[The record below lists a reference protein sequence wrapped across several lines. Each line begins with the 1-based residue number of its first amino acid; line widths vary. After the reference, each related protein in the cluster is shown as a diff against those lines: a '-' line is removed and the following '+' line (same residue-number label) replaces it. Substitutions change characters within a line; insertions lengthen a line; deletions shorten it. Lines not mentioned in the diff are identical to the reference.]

1 LGADGR
7 SEEAAGLRLDWIE
20 NSASFVR
27 SSLQGRCREDA
38 PVRVADT
45 KLYAVTLPPE
55 GITVRRHWQKH
66 VLTFLMVFG
75 PGLIVMEADNDAG
88 AVATYMQAGGQYGLH
103 LLWTLIVLLPICY
116 FVQEMVARL
125 GIATGK
131 GHAAMIYERFGKW
144 WGRFSL
150 IDLLAVNFLTLIT
163 EFAAISMALRALGVS
178 PFISVPVSALGLTLM
193 VITGS
198 YLRWERIVIALCLM
212 DLTWFALAYF
222 VHPDW
227 AAVAHATAKPAM
239 PAGGITSSL
248 VFLVIAIVGTTIA
261 PWQLFFQ
268 QSCVAEKRL
277 RFADLKWARI
287 DTLIGATF
295 TVLVAGAMMLVGNYG
310 YQHRIAFEDPAQLAL
325 ALGPFAGHFVRNGVL
340 LLMVNAA
347 ALGTTAISLA
357 SAWAY
362 GEVKGWEHSLHKK
375 LWEAPGFYATYIAC
389 VGAAAG
395 IVLIP
400 HVPLQLVIISVQ
412 VFAGLI
418 LPSAII
424 FLQLLLNDHELLG
437 DRWVNRPW
445 NNYINWTIIAVLFA
459 LSLLLA
465 AQVILPNFFQ

>member
-1 LGADGR
+1 MRLNLHQNGNDMSLANSNVAVMERGVVVRKRWQR
-7 SEEAAGLRLDWIE
+7 SL
-20 NSASFVR
+20 
-27 SSLQGRCREDA
+27 
-38 PVRVADT
+38 
-45 KLYAVTLPPE
+45 
-55 GITVRRHWQKH
+55 
-66 VLTFLMVFG
+66 LTFFMVFG

-88 AVATYMQAGGQYGLH
+88 AVSTYMQAGGQYGLH
-103 LLWTLIVLLPICY
+103 LLWILLLLLPICY

-150 IDLLAVNFLTLIT
+150 FDLLFVNFLTLIT
-163 EFAAISMALRALGVS
+163 EFAAISLALSALGIS
-178 PFISVPVSALGLTLM
+178 PYVSVPVAAAGLMLM

-198 YLRWERIVIALCLM
+198 YLRWERTVIVLCLV
-212 DLTWFALAYF
+212 DLTWFVIAF
-222 VHPDW
+222 VLHPAW
-227 AAVAHATAKPAM
+227 SEVARNTLHPNLPPGKI
-239 PAGGITSSL
+239 GSGLIL
-248 VFLVIAIVGTTIA
+248 LIIAIVGTTIA

-277 RFADLKWARI
+277 RFADLKWARL
-287 DTLIGATF
+287 DTLIGAAF
-295 TVLVAGAMMLVGNYG
+295 TVLVAGAMMIAGNYG
-310 YQHRIAFEDPAQLAL
+310 FQHGIHFEDPAQFAV
-325 ALGPFAGHFVRNGVL
+325 AIAPAAGHFVRNGIL

-347 ALGTTAISLA
+347 VLGTTAISLA

-362 GEVKGWEHSLHKK
+362 GEVKGWQHSLHKK
-375 LWEAPGFYATYIAC
+375 IWEAPGFYATYIAC
-389 VGAAAG
+389 VGAAAA

-400 HVPLQLVIISVQ
+400 RMPLQLVIVSVQ

-424 FLQLLLNDHELLG
+424 FLQLLLNDRALLG

-445 NNYINWTIIAVLFA
+445 NNWINWTIIVVLFA

-465 AQVILPNFFQ
+465 VQVVLPNLFS

>member
-1 LGADGR
+1 MRVIETELNVT
-7 SEEAAGLRLDWIE
+7 AA
-20 NSASFVR
+20 
-27 SSLQGRCREDA
+27 Q
-38 PVRVADT
+38 PVGVVVH
-45 KLYAVTLPPE
+45 KP
-55 GITVRRHWQKH
+55 WQKSL
-66 VLTFLMVFG
+66 LTFLMVFG

-88 AVATYMQAGGQYGLH
+88 AVSTYMQAGGQYGLH
-103 LLWTLIVLLPICY
+103 LLWLLVVLLPICY

-163 EFAAISMALRALGVS
+163 EFAAISLALNALGIS
-178 PFISVPVSALGLTLM
+178 PFISVPVSAVGLTLM
-193 VITGS
+193 VVTGS
-198 YLRWERIVIALCLM
+198 YLRWERIVIVLCLM
-212 DLTWFALAYF
+212 DLTWFGLAY
-222 VHPDW
+222 
-227 AAVAHATAKPAM
+227 VAHPNWASVARSTIIPTM

-277 RFADLKWARI
+277 RFSDLKWARL
-287 DTLIGATF
+287 DTLIGALF
-295 TVLVAGAMMLVGNYG
+295 TVCVAGAMMLVGNYAFE
-310 YQHRIAFEDPAQLAL
+310 HRIVFQDPAQIAL
-325 ALGPFAGHFVRNGVL
+325 ALGPIAGKFVRNGVL

-347 ALGTTAISLA
+347 VLGTTAISLA

-362 GEVKGWEHSLHKK
+362 GEVQGWEHSLHKK
-375 LWEAPGFYATYIAC
+375 LWEAPGFYATYIGC
-389 VGAAAG
+389 VGLAAAV
-395 IVLIP
+395 VLIP
-400 HVPLQLVIISVQ
+400 RVPLQLVIISVQ

-424 FLQLLLNDHELLG
+424 FLQLLLNDRELLG
-437 DRWVNRPW
+437 DQWVNRPW
-445 NNYINWTIIAVLFA
+445 NNVINWTIIVVLFA

-465 AQVILPNFFQ
+465 AQVILPKLFA

>member
-1 LGADGR
+1 VR
-7 SEEAAGLRLDWIE
+7 VEEAQFE
-20 NSASFVR
+20 VASTPAANGIVVHR
-27 SSLQGRCREDA
+27 S
-38 PVRVADT
+38 
-45 KLYAVTLPPE
+45 
-55 GITVRRHWQKH
+55 WQKH

-88 AVATYMQAGGQYGLH
+88 AVSTYMQAGGQYGLH
-103 LLWTLIVLLPICY
+103 LLWLLVVLLPICY

-150 IDLLAVNFLTLIT
+150 VDLLAVNFLTLIT
-163 EFAAISMALRALGVS
+163 EFAAISLALSALGVS
-178 PFISVPVSALGLTLM
+178 PYVSVPVSALGLTLM
-193 VITGS
+193 VVTGS

-212 DLTWFALAYF
+212 DLTWFGLAYV

-227 AAVAHATAKPAM
+227 AMVAHKTIVPSL
-239 PAGGITSSL
+239 PAGGVTGSF
-248 VFLVIAIVGTTIA
+248 VFLMIAIVGTTIA

-277 RFADLKWARI
+277 RFSDLKWARL

-295 TVLVAGAMMLVGNYG
+295 TVCVGGAMMLIGNYG
-310 YQHRIAFEDPAQLAL
+310 FQHGVVFQDPAQVAL
-325 ALGPFAGHFVRNGVL
+325 ALGPIAGKFVRNGVL

-347 ALGTTAISLA
+347 VLGTTAISLA

-362 GEVKGWEHSLHKK
+362 GEVRGWEHSLHKK

-389 VGAAAG
+389 VGAAAA

-400 HVPLQLVIISVQ
+400 RVPLQLVIISVQ

-424 FLQLLLNDHELLG
+424 FLQLLLNDHALLG

-445 NNYINWTIIAVLFA
+445 NNWINWTIIVVLFA

-465 AQVILPNFFQ
+465 AQVMLPRLFA

>member
-1 LGADGR
+1 
-7 SEEAAGLRLDWIE
+7 
-20 NSASFVR
+20 
-27 SSLQGRCREDA
+27 
-38 PVRVADT
+38 VRVEEPQLDLTAT
-45 KLYAVTLPPE
+45 PASTGVVVNRT
-55 GITVRRHWQKH
+55 WQKH

-88 AVATYMQAGGQYGLH
+88 AVSTYMQAGGQYGLH
-103 LLWTLIVLLPICY
+103 LLWLLVVLLPICY

-144 WGRFSL
+144 WGHFSL

-163 EFAAISMALRALGVS
+163 EFAAISLALSALGVS
-178 PFISVPVSALGLTLM
+178 PYLSVPVSALGLTLM
-193 VITGS
+193 VVTGS
-198 YLRWERIVIALCLM
+198 YLRWERIVIVLCLI
-212 DLTWFALAYF
+212 DLTWFGLAYV
-222 VHPDW
+222 VHPNW
-227 AAVAHATAKPAM
+227 AAVGHNTIVPTL
-239 PAGGITSSL
+239 PPGGMSSGL
-248 VFLVIAIVGTTIA
+248 VFLVIAIVGPTIA

-277 RFADLKWARI
+277 RFSDLKWARL

-295 TVLVAGAMMLVGNYG
+295 TVCVAGAMILVGNYG
-310 YQHRIAFEDPAQLAL
+310 YRHGIAFQDPAQ
-325 ALGPFAGHFVRNGVL
+325 FAGAILPTAGRFARNGIL

-347 ALGTTAISLA
+347 VLGTTAISLA

-389 VGAAAG
+389 VGAAAA

-400 HVPLQLVIISVQ
+400 HLPLQLVIISVQ

-424 FLQLLLNDHELLG
+424 FLQLLLNDHALLG

-445 NNYINWTIIAVLFA
+445 NNWINWSIIVVLFA

-465 AQVILPNFFQ
+465 AQVMLPKLFA

>member
-1 LGADGR
+1 VR
-7 SEEAAGLRLDWIE
+7 VEEAELEVITRPPASGLV
-20 NSASFVR
+20 VR
-27 SSLQGRCREDA
+27 HS
-38 PVRVADT
+38 
-45 KLYAVTLPPE
+45 
-55 GITVRRHWQKH
+55 WQKH

-88 AVATYMQAGGQYGLH
+88 AVSTYMQAGGQYGLH
-103 LLWTLIVLLPICY
+103 LLWTLIVLLPVCY

-150 IDLLAVNFLTLIT
+150 IDLLVVNFLTLIT
-163 EFAAISMALRALGVS
+163 ESAAISLALSALGIS
-178 PFISVPVSALGLTLM
+178 PYVSVPVSALGLTLM
-193 VITGS
+193 VVTGS
-198 YLRWERIVIALCLM
+198 YLRWERIVIALCLI
-212 DLTWFALAYF
+212 DLTWFALAY
-222 VHPDW
+222 VVQPDW
-227 AAVAHATAKPAM
+227 AAVARSTVNPGI
-239 PAGGITSSL
+239 PAGSITSSL

-277 RFADLKWARI
+277 RFVDLKWARL

-295 TVLVAGAMMLVGNYG
+295 TVFVAGAMMLVGNYG
-310 YQHRIAFEDPAQLAL
+310 FQHKVVFQDPAQLAL
-325 ALGPFAGHFVRNGVL
+325 ALGPLAGKFVRNGVL

-347 ALGTTAISLA
+347 VLGTTAISLA

-362 GEVKGWEHSLHKK
+362 GEVRGWEHSLHKK

-389 VGAAAG
+389 VGAAAAF
-395 IVLIP
+395 VLIP

-424 FLQLLLNDHELLG
+424 FLQLLLNDDALLG

-445 NNYINWTIIAVLFA
+445 NNYINWTIIVVLFA

-465 AQVILPNFFQ
+465 AQVMLPNLFK